1 MKNKGITFHNDIN
14 KVVDL
19 LLLGKEELLSSYSYL
34 TEEDYYTT
42 VNNILYTLFT
52 YEDRK
57 EYADFLVSEDKKELA
72 EKLLTEFFIN
82 KPVVTNLQVSKIP
95 LLDHLEEYDEADK
108 EEFSKINIVNEVT
121 FNVKTNKYLFKVD
134 VCLLEGSDT
143 YAIHVYDTTALKDD
157 KDIWDTEV
165 ACTDID
171 SSGNFFDSFSVYP
184 LNNYTDEQK
193 EVEELILDTLVG
205 KNGVIVEF

>member
-95 LLDHLEEYDEADK
+95 LLSHLEEYDEADK
-108 EEFSKINIVNEVT
+108 EEFSKINIVDEVT
-121 FNVKTNKYLFKVD
+121 FNVKTNKYIFKVEAYLVD
-134 VCLLEGSDT
+134 SDT
-143 YAIHVYDTTALKDD
+143 YALNVDDITNLKEGEKYNRVDTDFY
-157 KDIWDTEV
+157 V
-165 ACTDID
+165 D
-171 SSGNFFDSFSVYP
+171 SAGNFYEDFSVYP
-184 LNNYTDEQK
+184 LNNNTDRQI
-193 EVEELILDTLVG
+193 EVEELIIDTLFN
-205 KNGVIVEF
+205 KEHGVIVAF